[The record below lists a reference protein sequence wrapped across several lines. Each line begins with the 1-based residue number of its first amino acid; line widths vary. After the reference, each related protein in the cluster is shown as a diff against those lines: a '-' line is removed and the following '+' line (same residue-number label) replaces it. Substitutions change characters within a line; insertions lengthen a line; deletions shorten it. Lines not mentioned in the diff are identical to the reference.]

1 MLVCLPS
8 LHTKPADL
16 VHGLGLQPE
25 VRADRNIVARE
36 MLDDLDLAF
45 ATFQFDHHR
54 AVDHHRAAF
63 LHHADR
69 ILERLIGIRITHERH
84 VGDKKRT
91 S

>member
-1 MLVCLPS
+1 LCTDWGFS
-8 LHTKPADL
+8 L
-16 VHGLGLQPE
+16 
-25 VRADRNIVARE
+25 
-36 MLDDLDLAF
+36 
-45 ATFQFDHHR
+45 
-54 AVDHHRAAF
+54 DHHRAAF